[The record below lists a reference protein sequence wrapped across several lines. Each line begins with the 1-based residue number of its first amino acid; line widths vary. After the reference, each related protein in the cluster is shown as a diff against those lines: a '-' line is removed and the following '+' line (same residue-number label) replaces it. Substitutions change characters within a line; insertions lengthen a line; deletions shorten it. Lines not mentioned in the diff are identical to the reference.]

1 MILKCKPRLVYKDF
15 KIHIYSNLILR
26 SIVLPALVQLSYF
39 THIACPD
46 PIRIGPAYT
55 YTQHQYST
63 VQYST
68 VLILLLLHT
77 LVLVQ
82 QRTYKSEI
90 KSLINKMVISK
101 DEITFQ
107 ENKISIISTLSPL
120 DSSAPLSL
128 LTIVTQF

>member
-26 SIVLPALVQLSYF
+26 SMVLPALVQLSYF

-55 YTQHQYST
+55 CHLHSAPI
-63 VQYST
+63 QYST

-120 DSSAPLSL
+120 DSSTPLSI